1 MWLYILL
8 SMMYTVWYACVCVS
22 VCLRDA
28 ITSPT
33 WPVTGHRFYSVTH
46 VIIAYTDIS
55 RLWVY
60 PPVNYH
66 RYGTKK
72 QHVYLHIFFE
82 HWPGVFL
89 FLGERHMI
97 SLFGKHHG
105 SDRSSGSTTPTK
117 WRSGSSGAGTLSQ
130 ATVPLARWSSP
141 VELENSTAMIWELT
155 GGYYFDSLFGNLMAF
170 VFIT

>member
-1 MWLYILL
+1 
-8 SMMYTVWYACVCVS
+8 VS

-46 VIIAYTDIS
+46 VIIAYTDTS

-72 QHVYLHIFFE
+72 QHVYLH
-82 HWPGVFL
+82 VFRAFIIYQGCFCSWRTSYDFVVQKNARDL
-89 FLGERHMI
+89 IGAQEVQRQQSGEVGALVLGR
-97 SLFGKHHG
+97 
-105 SDRSSGSTTPTK
+105 
-117 WRSGSSGAGTLSQ
+117 
-130 ATVPLARWSSP
+130 
-141 VELENSTAMIWELT
+141 
-155 GGYYFDSLFGNLMAF
+155 
-170 VFIT
+170 

>member
-1 MWLYILL
+1 
-8 SMMYTVWYACVCVS
+8 MMYTVWYACVCVS

-66 RYGTKK
+66 RYGTKNNMYIYIFFSSIDQGCFCFLANVIWFRCAENTMDLIGAQEVQRQPSGEVGALVLGRWARPRCHWHAGAVPWSWK
-72 QHVYLHIFFE
+72 TPRLWYGSWQEATILIVYLGTSWH
-82 HWPGVFL
+82 L
-89 FLGERHMI
+89 FL
-97 SLFGKHHG
+97 
-105 SDRSSGSTTPTK
+105 
-117 WRSGSSGAGTLSQ
+117 
-130 ATVPLARWSSP
+130 
-141 VELENSTAMIWELT
+141 
-155 GGYYFDSLFGNLMAF
+155 
-170 VFIT
+170 